1 MVGNS
6 LAIFPLRQLWLRGG
20 HRVTHIELPGMT
32 LKTNHNTASAAD
44 AMGNPSSP
52 NRGHAGE
59 RPLTVLQVLPALQHQ
74 SGLEQTVLAVAVA
87 VAGDGQRSVVASAG
101 GPFVHTLTRGGAT
114 HVTLPLDSG
123 NPLIL
128 YANGGKLAELI
139 ENEDVDVIHAFAP
152 GPAWSAWWAA
162 RRTGR
167 TFMTTFYGLSPHA
180 SRTWRRYTAV
190 MTWGKPVI
198 GVSRF
203 AAGRLNRDY
212 GVPASD
218 IRIVYPGID
227 VDRFDPLAVSTDRIV
242 ALAQRWRLEDGHPVV
257 MVPGDLVPGKGHE
270 ILLEAVSK
278 LGRKD
283 ICCLIVGAGGE
294 DGRYRRSV
302 EELAAASG
310 LGGAVRLIDRC
321 DDMPAAYMLADVVVS
336 PSTEPQAF
344 DTYVI
349 EAQALARPVIGA
361 DHGGVREAIDADW
374 TGWLVPPQDANALA
388 TAIDSALG
396 LSMEERSRLG
406 EVAHAYVR
414 EHFSKDAMCARTLK
428 IYREIAASRRNL

>member
-6 LAIFPLRQLWLRGG
+6 LAVFPLRKLWLRGA
-20 HRVTHIELPGMT
+20 HRVTHTELPGMT

-44 AMGNPSSP
+44 AMGNPAIP
-52 NRGHAGE
+52 NRGYAGE
-59 RPLTVLQVLPALQHQ
+59 GPLTVLQVLPALHHQ
-74 SGLEQTVLAVAVA
+74 GGLEQTVLAVAAA
-87 VAGDGQRSVVASAG
+87 VAGDGQRSVVASVG

-114 HVTLPLDSG
+114 HAILPLDSG
-123 NPLIL
+123 NPLTL

-139 ENEDVDVIHAFAP
+139 EAEDVDVIHAFAP

-167 TFMTTFYGLSPHA
+167 TFMTTFYGLPAHA

-190 MTWGKPVI
+190 MTWGKPVVAI
-198 GVSRF
+198 SQFV
-203 AAGRLNRDY
+203 AGRLNREY

-218 IRIVYPGID
+218 IRVVYPGID

-257 MVPGDLVPGKGHE
+257 MAPGDLVPGKGHE

-278 LGRKD
+278 LNRKD
-283 ICCLIVGAGGE
+283 ICCLIVGAEGG
-294 DGRYRRSV
+294 DGRYRRSI

-310 LGGAVRLIDRC
+310 LGGGVRLVDRC
-321 DDMPAAYMLADVVVS
+321 DDLPAAYMLADVVVS

-344 DTYVI
+344 DTHII

-374 TGWLVPPQDANALA
+374 TGWLVPPKDAEALA
-388 TAIDSALG
+388 AAIDSALR

-414 EHFSKDAMCARTLK
+414 EHFSKAAMCARTLK
-428 IYREIAASRRNL
+428 IYREVAVARRNL